1 MRGAARFDL
10 AAEVVLLAE
19 RAVHSHQDN
28 RPLLG

>member
-19 RAVHSHQDN
+19 RAGFEPAV
-28 RPLLG
+28 GY